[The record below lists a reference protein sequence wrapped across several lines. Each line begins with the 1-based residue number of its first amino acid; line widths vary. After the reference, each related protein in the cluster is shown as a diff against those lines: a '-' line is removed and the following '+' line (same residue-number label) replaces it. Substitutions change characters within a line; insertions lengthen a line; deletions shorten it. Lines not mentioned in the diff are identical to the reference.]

1 MNYFY
6 GLHTLLDD
14 FATLSLFIN
23 RKLAVTS
30 LDQEIHG
37 SSPKT
42 SKWERYVEGKKK
54 KKGIDSTITNHILPA
69 LR

>member
-1 MNYFY
+1 MIGWGILNYFY
-6 GLHTLLDD
+6 GFHTLLDD

-30 LDQEIHG
+30 LNQKTHG

-42 SKWERYVEGKKK
+42 SKWERYVDGKKK
-54 KKGIDSTITNHILPA
+54 KKKSVEGVL
-69 LR
+69 